1 MFIKTVLRSSQEE
14 DITRGEEEFTLN
26 LRRGSMQRI
35 LSIDVDLRKIRNHQ
49 IEGKSEFGRIISR
62 PSDLSDYK
70 RRIVEGLVND
80 QIKS

>member
-1 MFIKTVLRSSQEE
+1 
-14 DITRGEEEFTLN
+14 
-26 LRRGSMQRI
+26 MQRI
-35 LSIDVDLRKIRNHQ
+35 MFVDIDLRQIRNCQ

-70 RRIVEGLVND
+70 RRTIEGLVND